1 MNKTSRERVYQSIMH
16 KEPDQIPFTLYLSK
30 SLQNKLQEKW
40 GPRSNWP
47 CPEDDT
53 IRILWDVEVENISDV
68 EFLDLFGCKWR
79 RENGGY
85 IFTEPPLLE
94 PDASK
99 IPRIELIREKDIQSI
114 IQKRKN
120 NPDKFIFYQFTACFG
135 ERLWNLRGME
145 EALMDYLL
153 EPGFVHSALDML
165 MEMHIEALGKILK
178 LPIDGVTFGDDF
190 GSQRGL
196 LISRDIFLKFFKPR
210 YRKLYEMVRSA
221 GKVVGHHSCGDNT
234 LLMKDFIDIG
244 LEVFHPLQPEA
255 MDIVKIKHQFGGD
268 LTFRG
273 GIGTQGVLITGTPE
287 AAAAEVRRSVEI
299 LAEGGGYLME
309 TSKPLPEETPVENVM
324 AIIQEFGKLTK
335 N

>member
-1 MNKTSRERVYQSIMH
+1 
-16 KEPDQIPFTLYLSK
+16 
-30 SLQNKLQEKW
+30 
-40 GPRSNWP
+40 
-47 CPEDDT
+47 
-53 IRILWDVEVENISDV
+53 
-68 EFLDLFGCKWR
+68 
-79 RENGGY
+79 
-85 IFTEPPLLE
+85 
-94 PDASK
+94 
-99 IPRIELIREKDIQSI
+99 
-114 IQKRKN
+114 
-120 NPDKFIFYQFTACFG
+120 
-135 ERLWNLRGME
+135 
-145 EALMDYLL
+145 
-153 EPGFVHSALDML
+153 
-165 MEMHIEALGKILK
+165 
-178 LPIDGVTFGDDF
+178 
-190 GSQRGL
+190 
-196 LISRDIFLKFFKPR
+196 
-210 YRKLYEMVRSA
+210 MVRSA